1 MLRSFAILW
10 LVSACA
16 TAGDPP
22 LSPPARAVL
31 PGMHA
36 TAARAPEPAPA
47 STPAPPVATPCPEEM
62 VFVDTMHCPDTAQH
76 KVGLQCLKK
85 EEERSN
91 KLTICHR
98 FAPGQT
104 CRTEERRQRF
114 CIDRYEYPSVAGAHP
129 PVMVSAYDAASL
141 CAEKNKR
148 LCWESEWTAACEGP
162 QKKPFPY
169 GHERSKAQCNIDN
182 PFVDP
187 NLSRVHSPSASERDP
202 ELRRLDQSV
211 ASGSMSGCRSDFG
224 VFDLT
229 GNLDEWVLSEWPRG
243 KSEWA
248 ALKGGAWG
256 HVRNACRP
264 VTVSHS
270 PQWSYYFVSFRCCK
284 DVSGDE
290 QAWKPPAAPVFQ
302 KAVQRGW
309 SGE

>member
-1 MLRSFAILW
+1 
-10 LVSACA
+10 
-16 TAGDPP
+16 
-22 LSPPARAVL
+22 
-31 PGMHA
+31 
-36 TAARAPEPAPA
+36 
-47 STPAPPVATPCPEEM
+47 M

-91 KLTICHR
+91 RLTICHR

-104 CRTEERRQRF
+104 CHTQERRQRF
-114 CIDRYEYPSVAGAHP
+114 CIDRYEYPSIAGAHP
-129 PVMVSAYDAASL
+129 PVMVSAYDAAAL

-162 QKKPFPY
+162 NKKPFPY
-169 GHERSKAQCNIDN
+169 GHERSKEQCNIDN
-182 PFVDP
+182 PFIEP
-187 NLSRVHSPSASERDP
+187 NLRRVHSHSESERDP

-211 ASGSMSGCRSDFG
+211 ASGSMGGCKSDFG

-229 GNLDEWVLSEWPRG
+229 GNLDEWVLSEWARG

-270 PQWSYYFVSFRCCK
+270 PQWAYYFVSFRCCK
-284 DVSGDE
+284 EAAGSGDDRV
-290 QAWKPPAAPVFQ
+290 WKPAAAPGFRRG
-302 KAVQRGW
+302 VQRGW